1 MTLNADRMKPKSH
14 VSRVRW
20 GFAALIPAAC
30 LLLPLPTGV
39 AQASTL
45 KTLSKADSL
54 AQVTATTICP
64 AQLGG
69 AIDRITQRPSL
80 AGVRWGILVQT
91 VDNTA
96 SRKTLFA
103 RSATTLLA
111 PASNNKLL
119 TTAAAL
125 KALGAQY
132 RFRTALYGDR
142 NSPNLTTLR
151 LVGHGDPSLTT
162 TQLITLAQQI
172 RQSGVE
178 QVEQLIGD
186 DTYFRGAAVNPNW
199 DADDTLQGYGAP
211 VNSLML
217 NQNGIGLTLF
227 PQRVGQ
233 PLRVQW
239 DDPTDASGWRISN
252 QSVTVSAN
260 GSEYVDALRVAN
272 QRLIQVSGQLR
283 AGSEA
288 EPIAVS
294 IPNPGNYLI
303 DKFRTALTTANI
315 TIQRTTVV
323 KTTPAP
329 LGQVELAAV
338 ESAPLAQ
345 LLIETNR
352 ESNNTYAETLLKT
365 LGATQFADSQDAT
378 TSGIAAVKA
387 ALTPLGVNP
396 AGYSMVDGSGLA
408 SRDRASAEALVQT
421 LQAMAQ
427 SPDAQV
433 YRNSLAV
440 AGVNGT
446 LKNRFRHTAVQ
457 GKLQGK
463 TGTISGVVAL
473 SGYLTPPNYPDMTLS
488 ILTNYSGASTTT
500 VRGAVDEI
508 VLVLTRLRSC

>member
-1 MTLNADRMKPKSH
+1 M
-14 VSRVRW
+14 
-20 GFAALIPAAC
+20 
-30 LLLPLPTGV
+30 
-39 AQASTL
+39 
-45 KTLSKADSL
+45 L
-54 AQVTATTICP
+54 AQVGPLTQATTNAICP
-64 AQLGG
+64 AQLGN
-69 AIDRITQRPSL
+69 AIDRITGRASL
-80 AGVRWGILVQT
+80 RGVRWGILVQT
-91 VDNTA
+91 LDAPAN
-96 SRKTLFA
+96 RKTLVA
-103 RSATTLLA
+103 RNATMLFA

-125 KALGAQY
+125 RALGAQY
-132 RFRTALYGDR
+132 RFRTVVYGDR
-142 NSPNLTTLR
+142 PSPNLTSLR
-151 LVGHGDPSLTT
+151 IVGKGDPSLTT
-162 TQLITLAQQI
+162 AQLTLLAQQL
-172 RQSGVE
+172 RQKEVQ

-186 DTYFRGAAVNPNW
+186 DTYFHGAAINSNW
-199 DADDTLQGYGAP
+199 DAEDTLQGYGAP

-217 NQNGIGLTLF
+217 NQNGIGLTLI
-227 PQRVGQ
+227 PQQVGQ

-239 DDPTDASGWRISN
+239 DDPTDASSWRISN
-252 QSVTVSAN
+252 QSVTVSAG
-260 GSEYVDALRVAN
+260 GSEYVDAVRVAN

-283 AGSEA
+283 VGSDA

-303 DKFRTALTTANI
+303 DKFRAVLIAANI
-315 TIQRTTVV
+315 AIQRATVV

-329 LGQVELAAV
+329 PSLVELAAV

-352 ESNNTYAETLLKT
+352 ESNNTYAEALLKT
-365 LGATQFADSQDAT
+365 LGATRLISSQDT
-378 TSGIAAVKA
+378 TNSGIAAVKA
-387 ALTPLGVNP
+387 TLSPLGINAV
-396 AGYSMVDGSGLA
+396 GYSMVDGSGLA
-408 SRDRASAEALVQT
+408 SRDRATPEALVQT

-433 YRNSLAV
+433 FRGSLAV

-446 LKNRFRHTAVQ
+446 LKNRFRNTVAQ

-473 SGYLTPPNYPDMTLS
+473 SGYLTPPNYPDVALS
-488 ILTNYSGASTTT
+488 ILTNYSGTSTTT

>member
-1 MTLNADRMKPKSH
+1 MNFESSLHFNRVWMTLLATAGALMVANAAGA
-14 VSRVRW
+14 VQ
-20 GFAALIPAAC
+20 
-30 LLLPLPTGV
+30 PLPQSKARSSTV
-39 AQASTL
+39 AQASAAGAL
-45 KTLSKADSL
+45 
-54 AQVTATTICP
+54 CP

-69 AIDRITQRPSL
+69 AIDRITQRSSL
-80 AGVRWGILVQT
+80 ANVRWSISIQT
-91 VDNTA
+91 LGDSA
-96 SRKTLFA
+96 RTLYTRNA
-103 RSATTLLA
+103 MTLLA

-132 RFRTALYGDR
+132 RFRTAVYGD
-142 NSPNLTTLR
+142 STQPNLATLR
-151 LVGHGDPSLTT
+151 IVGHGDPSLTIA
-162 TQLITLAQQI
+162 QLVTLAQQL
-172 RQSGVE
+172 QQKGVQ
-178 QVEQLIGD
+178 QVEQLIGH
-186 DTYFRGAAVNPNW
+186 DTYFRGAATNPYW

-217 NQNGIGLTLF
+217 NQNGIGLTLV
-227 PQRVGQ
+227 PQQVGQ

-239 DDPTDASGWRISN
+239 DDPTDASSWRVSN
-252 QSVTVSAN
+252 QSVTVSAS
-260 GSEYVDALRVAN
+260 GGEFVDAVRVSN
-272 QRLIQVSGQLR
+272 QRLIRVSGQLR

-294 IPNPGNYLI
+294 IPNPGNYLV
-303 DKFRTALTTANI
+303 DKFRTALTNANI
-315 TIQRTTVV
+315 TIQRSTVV

-329 LGQVELAAV
+329 PGQIELAAI

-345 LLIETNR
+345 LLVETNR
-352 ESNNTYAETLLKT
+352 ESNNTYAEMLLKT
-365 LGATQFADSQDAT
+365 LGAVQTPNNLDAT
-378 TSGIAAVKA
+378 ASGIAAVKA
-387 ALTPLGVNP
+387 TLTPLGVNP

-408 SRDRASAEALVQT
+408 SRDRASAAALVQT

-427 SPDAQV
+427 SPDAPI
-433 YRNSLAV
+433 YRNSLAI

-446 LKNRFRHTAVQ
+446 LKNRFRNTAVQ

-473 SGYLTPPNYPDMTLS
+473 SGYLTPPNHPDVVLS

>member
-1 MTLNADRMKPKSH
+1 MNLKYSVDCKRLWATLLATMM
-14 VSRVRW
+14 
-20 GFAALIPAAC
+20 
-30 LLLPLPTGV
+30 LPTMSVLVAVGAASAAQPLTQSNPRSSVV
-39 AQASTL
+39 AQAGTTGTL
-45 KTLSKADSL
+45 CA
-54 AQVTATTICP
+54 
-64 AQLGG
+64 AQLGST
-69 AIDRITQRPSL
+69 IDRITKRSSL
-80 AGVRWGILVQT
+80 AGVRWSIVVQSLG
-91 VDNTA
+91 DP
-96 SRKTLFA
+96 RKTLFT
-103 RSATTLLA
+103 SNATTLLI

-132 RFRTALYGDR
+132 RFRTAVYGD
-142 NSPNLTTLR
+142 STQPKLATLR
-151 LVGHGDPSLTT
+151 LIGRGDPTLTT
-162 TQLITLAQQI
+162 AQLTTLAQQLQQKGI
-172 RQSGVE
+172 Q

-186 DTYFRGAAVNPNW
+186 DTYFRGAATNPYW

-217 NQNGIGLTLF
+217 NQNGIGLTLI

-239 DDPTDASGWRISN
+239 DDPTDASSWRVSN
-252 QSVTVSAN
+252 QSTTVSAS
-260 GSEYVDALRVAN
+260 GSEYVDAVRVLN
-272 QRLIQVSGQLR
+272 QRLIRASGQLR

-303 DKFRTALTTANI
+303 DKFRTTLTNANI
-315 TIQRTTVV
+315 TIQRSTVV
-323 KTTPAP
+323 KTTSAP
-329 LGQVELAAV
+329 PGQIELAAI

-345 LLIETNR
+345 LLVETNR

-365 LGATQFADSQDAT
+365 LGALQSPGSQDT
-378 TSGIAAVKA
+378 TASGIAAVKA
-387 ALTPLGVNP
+387 TLTPLGVNP

-408 SRDRASAEALVQT
+408 SRDRASAAALVQT

-427 SPDAQV
+427 TPDAQV
-433 YRNSLAV
+433 YRNALAI

-446 LKNRFRHTAVQ
+446 LKNRFRNTAAQ

-473 SGYLTPPNYPDMTLS
+473 SGYLTPSNHPDVVLS
-488 ILTNYSGASTTT
+488 ILTNYSGATTT
-500 VRGAVDEI
+500 AVRSAVDEI
-508 VLVLTRLRSC
+508 VLVLTRLRPC